1 MVAKISVGSSLF
13 GALSYNQ
20 NKVDEEQG
28 KVLLSNRMFESEDGN
43 FSIRRCMECFDMHL
57 PADLKTEKPII
68 HISLN
73 PHPDDVLSD
82 NQLADIAKE
91 YMDKLGYGNQPYM
104 VYKHEDIARHHIHIV
119 SIRVDDTGKKI
130 NDKFEHIRSKQI
142 TRELEQKYGLHPA
155 EGQKKAEEWKL
166 RPVDAARGDIRR
178 QIADTVKPLLK
189 LYRFQSM
196 GEFRALLSLYNIGM
210 EEVRGEAGGRAYH
223 GIVYA
228 ALDADGNKVATP
240 IKSARLGRITGA
252 EGLQRRMEW
261 SASRIRADGCR
272 ERLRPQLAGALQEAR
287 DEADFR
293 RRLVAMNVDLVLRRS
308 DSGRIYGVT
317 FIDHTSRT
325 VLNGSRLGKEF
336 SANALEAR
344 FNAAQPGLAEEVQP
358 RMATSAPE
366 PGTDG
371 KVLGGLFSAI
381 EPETS
386 FVPLHPRLHKP
397 DKKKRRRR
405 YGRQD

>member
-1 MVAKISVGSSLF
+1 MSLRVDSGGRKIS
-13 GALSYNQ
+13 
-20 NKVDEEQG
+20 D
-28 KVLLSNRMFESEDGN
+28 R
-43 FSIRRCMECFDMHL
+43 
-57 PADLKTEKPII
+57 
-68 HISLN
+68 
-73 PHPDDVLSD
+73 
-82 NQLADIAKE
+82 
-91 YMDKLGYGNQPYM
+91 
-104 VYKHEDIARHHIHIV
+104 
-119 SIRVDDTGKKI
+119 
-130 NDKFEHIRSKQI
+130 FEHRRSKEI
-142 TRELEQKYGLHPA
+142 TGQLEQKYGLHPA

-261 SASRIRADGCR
+261 SASRIRWSASRIRADGCR
-272 ERLRPQLAGALQEAR
+272 ERLRPPLADALRKAG
-287 DEADFR
+287 DEVDFR
-293 RRLVAMNVDLVLRRS
+293 RRLAVMNMDLVLRRNE
-308 DSGRIYGVT
+308 SGRIYGVT

-336 SANALEAR
+336 SANVLEAR
-344 FNAAQPGLAEEVQP
+344 FNPQSEPVCKVQP
-358 RMATSAPE
+358 HVATPE
-366 PGTDG
+366 PETGTDG
-371 KVLGGLFSAI
+371 KVLGGLLSVI
-381 EPETS
+381 EPETGA
-386 FVPLHPRLHKP
+386 VPRYPRLHKP